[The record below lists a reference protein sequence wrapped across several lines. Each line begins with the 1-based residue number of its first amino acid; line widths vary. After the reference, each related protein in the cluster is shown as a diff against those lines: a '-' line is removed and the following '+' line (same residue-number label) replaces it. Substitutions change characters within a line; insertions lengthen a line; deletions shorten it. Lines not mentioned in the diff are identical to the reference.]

1 MWEPLLFPY
10 FSMVI
15 FLRVPRCYW
24 DLRFG
29 LEDRDNARFWFYWW
43 LRVPRLVSMSLR
55 TYFHHRKFCGLTL
68 LLPPALVLL
77 LVGWFQYCC
86 FRISGMKYET
96 ILLHHSAGID
106 LIFLCGEGGSCC
118 YSKKLLKSAQQQ
130 SKIIRATQ
138 PNGDLCSTLRN
149 NRNRY
154 HDHPKA
160 ILNRIWFEKIQTNNN
175 VRYSPVLV
183 AYAPIH

>member
-55 TYFHHRKFCGLTL
+55 TYFHHRKFCGLIL
-68 LLPPALVLL
+68 LLVPLVLL
-77 LVGWFQYCC
+77 LDGRFQCCC
-86 FRISGMKYET
+86 FMISGSVFFSVLGLPGNFGGPIFRIQFFYVFVHFSPPQAKNFS
-96 ILLHHSAGID
+96 ILHHKSDFCIE
-106 LIFLCGEGGSCC
+106 FEQ
-118 YSKKLLKSAQQQ
+118 KLRKSQMIPR
-130 SKIIRATQ
+130 KFPGNYPEI
-138 PNGDLCSTLRN
+138 
-149 NRNRY
+149 
-154 HDHPKA
+154 
-160 ILNRIWFEKIQTNNN
+160 
-175 VRYSPVLV
+175 SPSSQN
-183 AYAPIH
+183 YPEISG